1 MGIPYCDLLF
11 FPGCRHVQVDEVLA
25 DPSGSARVV
34 SRRVESAGLQ
44 VADTLGVFGSYRD
57 LSPTTPDPQTRR
69 GADRPSR
76 ACSSSRTGLAHGVTI
91 VPGMDWPG
99 ETHESA
105 LARSGDE
112 FAWRADR
119 AADAAALLSSRMS
132 SRSPNPSTTR
142 LCTLAPGL
150 TGRARLLP
158 LGLPRHPPSGDRA
171 PSPGHRAPTRPAG
184 CAGSTAG
191 LVTHRL
197 DRFCCIV
204 RTLSA
209 ASTVSASS
217 TAATHTTTWIGS
229 IPSPRRFAFGI
240 SSFAFEKAFLQT
252 RPMSASPGTE
262 AMRR

>member
-1 MGIPYCDLLF
+1 M
-11 FPGCRHVQVDEVLA
+11 LA

-57 LSPTTPDPQTRR
+57 LSPNDPRPASSIEEPIGLREPARVRAR
-69 GADRPSR
+69 GWR
-76 ACSSSRTGLAHGVTI
+76 ARGDYRARNGLAGRDARERVGSLGRR
-91 VPGMDWPG
+91 VR
-99 ETHESA
+99 
-105 LARSGDE
+105 LAR
-112 FAWRADR
+112 RPCCRCR
-119 AADAAALLSSRMS
+119 AAAFRAACRVDHRIRRRRL
-132 SRSPNPSTTR
+132 R

-150 TGRARLLP
+150 TVRARLLT

-197 DRFCCIV
+197 DRFQAH
-204 RTLSA
+204 RPGTSWSA
-209 ASTVSASS
+209 ASTVSSASS
-217 TAATHTTTWIGS
+217 TAATHTATWIGS

-240 SSFAFEKAFLQT
+240 SSFAFEGLPAGPTDERF
-252 RPMSASPGTE
+252 PWD
-262 AMRR
+262 